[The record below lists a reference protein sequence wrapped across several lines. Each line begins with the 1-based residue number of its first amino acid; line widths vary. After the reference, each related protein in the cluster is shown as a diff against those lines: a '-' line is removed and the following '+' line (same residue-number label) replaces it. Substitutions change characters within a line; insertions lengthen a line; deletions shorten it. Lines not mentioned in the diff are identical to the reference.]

1 MCYTSNY
8 RERYADEINRRF
20 GAPDGPVLKD
30 GQHMLTYAVRQ
41 AVITPE
47 TLFWLSSISS
57 DQGIRIIGPGELR
70 GAVGMYYEK
79 MSRTIMRPLP
89 KNMAAQSKTK
99 GK

>member
-1 MCYTSNY
+1 MT
-8 RERYADEINRRF
+8 NRSI
-20 GAPDGPVLKD
+20 PLNIHLHMLHPHLVLKD
-30 GQHMLTYAVRQ
+30 GHHKLTYTVRQ

-47 TLFWLSSISS
+47 TLFWLSSIS

-79 MSRTIMRPLP
+79 MSGTIIRLLP

>member
-1 MCYTSNY
+1 MLKYT
-8 RERYADEINRRF
+8 
-20 GAPDGPVLKD
+20 
-30 GQHMLTYAVRQ
+30 VRQ

-47 TLFWLSSISS
+47 TLFWLSSIS
-57 DQGIRIIGPGELR
+57 DQGIRIICPGELR

>member
-1 MCYTSNY
+1 
-8 RERYADEINRRF
+8 
-20 GAPDGPVLKD
+20 
-30 GQHMLTYAVRQ
+30 MLTYAVRQ

-79 MSRTIMRPLP
+79 ISRTIIRPLP
-89 KNMAAQSKTK
+89 KNIAARCRTEDK
-99 GK
+99 

>member
-1 MCYTSNY
+1 MLKYT
-8 RERYADEINRRF
+8 
-20 GAPDGPVLKD
+20 
-30 GQHMLTYAVRQ
+30 VRQ

-47 TLFWLSSISS
+47 TLFWLSSIS
-57 DQGIRIIGPGELR
+57 DRGIRIIGPGELR

-79 MSRTIMRPLP
+79 MSRTIRPLP